1 MSHHETGK
9 VQIKSHLSCTEQ
21 KRHRST
27 EKELTLTE
35 NDVKSLNLRQ
45 RVPARTGSSGLEK
58 FFDRLFQRNLV
69 QELHLKTGSVVRDTE
84 SPRFDT
90 IRTWIQIVRGQA
102 YVPTSLL
109 YNPFLRALILLQWLE
124 GTAFL

>member
-1 MSHHETGK
+1 MSQLETGK

-21 KRHRST
+21 KDT
-27 EKELTLTE
+27 EAQKKISPLTLTE

-45 RVPARTGSSGLEK
+45 RIPARTGSSGLEK

-84 SPRFDT
+84 SPRFDA
-90 IRTWIQIVRGQA
+90 IRTWLQIVRGQA
-102 YVPTSLL
+102 YVPTS
-109 YNPFLRALILLQWLE
+109 
-124 GTAFL
+124 